1 MFEFVETAP
10 VIRPGGPGPGRKP
23 SPFEEPVR
31 SLIGQTVKVD
41 GKDRPKTL
49 QFVIDTVDPKEIL
62 KVRGQVQSMGKRMDP
77 EVSVHTTST
86 PETKEVR
93 GKGTVPTG
101 KTVVKFWVTEK
112 IHRTRKPKTATP
124 AAESAETK

>member
-1 MFEFVETAP
+1 MIEFVETTP
-10 VIRPGGPGPGRKP
+10 VVRAGGPGPGRKP

-49 QFVIDTVDPKEIL
+49 QFLADTADVKELQKI
-62 KVRGQVQSMGKRMDP
+62 RGQLRSMGKRFTP
-77 EVSVHTTST
+77 EVSVHVATE

-93 GKGTVPTG
+93 GKGAQPTG
-101 KTVVKFWVTEK
+101 KTFVKFWVTDK
-112 IHRTRKPKTATP
+112 ITRERKPKGDD
-124 AAESAETK
+124 KK